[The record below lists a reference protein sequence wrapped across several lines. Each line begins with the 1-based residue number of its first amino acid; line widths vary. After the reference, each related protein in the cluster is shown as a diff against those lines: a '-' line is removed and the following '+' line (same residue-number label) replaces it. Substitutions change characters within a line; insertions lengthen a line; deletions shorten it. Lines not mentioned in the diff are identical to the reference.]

1 MRPGLATLVVFGL
14 FATVNA
20 GAQGCPWAAGPCAG
34 TAPWAVQA
42 RDPVAAKAALAR
54 GQADFM
60 TANFLRSAE
69 ATGEAFRRDPA
80 NLEAAIWHVAAM
92 ARLGQYPAALVAT
105 IRRDGTELKRWPG
118 PLLAWFLGQLDRVMV
133 QDLATDQNSSTVED
147 YTFSF
152 FYFHVASVE
161 LAAGRLDTAEEALAA
176 ILDLGPGVDRQI
188 WRAAGLE
195 LGRVIEL
202 NDSKPRQGTK

>member
-1 MRPGLATLVVFGL
+1 MRVWMAALIALGL
-14 FATVNA
+14 FMA
-20 GAQGCPWAAGPCAG
+20 GDVRAQGCPWAAWPCVRAE
-34 TAPWAVQA
+34 PWAAQT
-42 RDPVAAKAALAR
+42 RDSIAAKAALAR

-60 TANFLRSAE
+60 TGNFLRSAE

-118 PLLAWFLGQLDRVMV
+118 PVLDWFLGRLDRVAL
-133 QDLATDQNSSTVED
+133 QELATDQNSSTVED

-161 LAAGRLDTAEEALAA
+161 LAAGRLDMAEEALAG

>member
-1 MRPGLATLVVFGL
+1 MRVWMAALIALGL
-14 FATVNA
+14 FMA
-20 GAQGCPWAAGPCAG
+20 GDVRAQGCPWAAWPCVRAE
-34 TAPWAVQA
+34 PWAAQT
-42 RDPVAAKAALAR
+42 RDSIAAKAALAR

-60 TANFLRSAE
+60 TGNFLRSAE

-92 ARLGQYPAALVAT
+92 ARLGQYPAALVAK

-118 PLLAWFLGQLDRVMV
+118 PVLDWFLGRLDRVAL
-133 QDLATDQNSSTVED
+133 QELATDQNSSTVED

-161 LAAGRLDTAEEALAA
+161 LAAGRLDMAEEALAG